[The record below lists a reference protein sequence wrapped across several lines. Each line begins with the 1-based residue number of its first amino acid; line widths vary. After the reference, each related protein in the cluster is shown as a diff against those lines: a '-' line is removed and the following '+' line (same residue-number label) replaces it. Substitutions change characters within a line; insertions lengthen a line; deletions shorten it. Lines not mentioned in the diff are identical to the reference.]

1 MFLLGP
7 RKFPVPMRREFSGKP
22 LNLLADWAPKF
33 EAEGRILQNS
43 LFVSLLS
50 GNLGVGDRFDPGC
63 IHHHAF
69 RR

>member
-1 MFLLGP
+1 MSVFAPEFQNSLFLCRIFLLGP

-50 GNLGVGDRFDPGC
+50 GN
-63 IHHHAF
+63 
-69 RR
+69 